1 MKETEA
7 AYIDLAVKNIRELI
21 VDRSKWRQETIRWSS
36 YETKAARRAY
46 KTACERYDSI
56 NKQIEAALIEMRK

>member
-7 AYIDLAVKNIRELI
+7 AYIDLAVENIRELI

-36 YETKAARRAY
+36 YESEAAKRAY

-56 NKQIEAALIEMRK
+56 NNLIEAALIEMRK